1 MRHDRLDDV
10 LTEQAALYAL
20 GALEAD
26 EAAAYRAHLDAG
38 CVVCASEVDALRAVA
53 GVLALD
59 AQPAAP
65 PAEVRDRLL
74 ARVAAPPPALPPY
87 HFLTA
92 EEGRWIRIAPGIFR
106 KDLAPEPDGR
116 SRSYLIRMEPGAV
129 GGVHMHAAVEHCLVV
144 EGDFDTGGR
153 TLHAG
158 DYHRAARGSTH
169 ARNATVGGCL
179 VLIVEADA

>member
-1 MRHDRLDDV
+1 MRHERLDDV
-10 LTEQAALYAL
+10 LTAQAAMYAL

-26 EAAAYRAHLDAG
+26 ESAAYRAHLDAG
-38 CVVCASEVDALRAVA
+38 CLVCAEEVATLRAVA
-53 GVLALD
+53 GMLAL
-59 AQPAAP
+59 AAAPAAP
-65 PAEVRDRLL
+65 PAGVRERLL
-74 ARVAAPPPALPPY
+74 ARVAAPAATLPPY
-87 HFLTA
+87 HFLRA
-92 EEGRWIRIAPGIFR
+92 DEGRWIRIAPGIFR

-129 GGVHMHAAVEHCLVV
+129 GGMHTHAAVEHCLVV
-144 EGDFDTGGR
+144 EGDIHTGGT

-169 ARNATVGGCL
+169 ARNSTVGGCL